1 MLSYRHSFHA
11 GNFADVLKHTV
22 LAEILRH
29 LIKKEK
35 PIAYIDT
42 HAGAGLFSL
51 QSEDAEKLGEYRDG
65 IARVINKTY
74 PEMAGYLEVVKGL
87 NKPGLLTR
95 YPGSPVVAGHFLRRQ
110 DHAWLYELHPQDHV
124 TLSKNIAASNM
135 AVRKNVT
142 VQKEDGLKGF
152 LSLLPPVSRRGLVL
166 IDPSYEVKTEY
177 DQVVVALEK
186 AHKKFS
192 TGVYALWYPVVERE
206 RIDRLERRL
215 IATGIRNIQQF
226 ELGVRADATEQGMTS
241 SGMIVINPPW
251 GLLASMQAVLPKLA
265 KALAQE
271 EKPVFRCRV
280 LVDE

>member
-11 GNFADVLKHTV
+11 GNFADVLKHLV
-22 LAEILRH
+22 VAEILSH
-29 LIKKEK
+29 LVKKDK

-42 HAGAGLFSL
+42 HAGAGLFNL
-51 QSEDAEKLGEYRDG
+51 QSDDAEKLGEYRDG
-65 IARVINKTY
+65 IAKVINKGY
-74 PEMAGYLEVVKGL
+74 PEMASYLDLVKGM

-95 YPGSPVVAGHFLRRQ
+95 YPGSPLVAGHFLRRQ
-110 DHAWLYELHPQDHV
+110 DRGWLYELHPQDSV
-124 TLSKNIAASNM
+124 TLSKNIAGSNL
-135 AVRKNVT
+135 AARKNIV
-142 VQKEDGLKGF
+142 VQREDGLKGF

-206 RIDRLERRL
+206 RIERLERRL
-215 IATGIRNIQQF
+215 LATGIKNIQQF
-226 ELGVRADATEQGMTS
+226 ELGVRPDADGQGMTS

-251 GLLASMQAVLPKLA
+251 GLLDAMKSVLPKLA

-271 EKPVFRCRV
+271 GQPVFRCQV
-280 LVDE
+280 LADE

>member
-11 GNFADVLKHTV
+11 GNFADVLKHLV
-22 LAEILRH
+22 VAEILSH
-29 LIKKEK
+29 LVKKDK

-42 HAGAGLFSL
+42 HAGAGLFNL
-51 QSEDAEKLGEYRDG
+51 QSDDAEKLGEYRDG
-65 IARVINKTY
+65 IAKVINKGY
-74 PEMAGYLEVVKGL
+74 PEMASYLDLVKGM

-95 YPGSPVVAGHFLRRQ
+95 YPGSPLVAGHFLRRQ
-110 DHAWLYELHPQDHV
+110 DRGWLYELHPQDSV
-124 TLSKNIAASNM
+124 TLSKNIAGSNL
-135 AVRKNVT
+135 AARKNIV
-142 VQKEDGLKGF
+142 VQREDGLKGF

-206 RIDRLERRL
+206 RIERLERRL
-215 IATGIRNIQQF
+215 LATGIKNIQQF
-226 ELGVRADATEQGMTS
+226 ELGVRPDADGQGMTS

-251 GLLASMQAVLPKLA
+251 GLLDAMKSVLPKLA
-265 KALAQE
+265 KALAQDGQ
-271 EKPVFRCRV
+271 PVFRCQV
-280 LVDE
+280 LADE

>member
-11 GNFADVLKHTV
+11 GNFADVLKHLV
-22 LAEILRH
+22 VAEILSH
-29 LIKKEK
+29 LVKKDK
-35 PIAYIDT
+35 PIVYIDT
-42 HAGAGLFSL
+42 HAGAGLFNL
-51 QSEDAEKLGEYRDG
+51 QSDDAEKLGEYRDG
-65 IARVINKTY
+65 IAKVINKGY
-74 PEMAGYLEVVKGL
+74 PEMASYLDLVKGM

-95 YPGSPVVAGHFLRRQ
+95 YPGSPLVAGHFLRRQ
-110 DHAWLYELHPQDHV
+110 DRGWLYELHPQDSV
-124 TLSKNIAASNM
+124 TLSKNIAGSNL
-135 AVRKNVT
+135 AARKNIV
-142 VQKEDGLKGF
+142 VQREDGLKGF

-206 RIDRLERRL
+206 RIERLERRL
-215 IATGIRNIQQF
+215 LATGIKNIQQF
-226 ELGVRADATEQGMTS
+226 ELGVRPDADGQGMTS

-251 GLLASMQAVLPKLA
+251 GLLDAMKSVLPKLA

-271 EKPVFRCRV
+271 GQPVFRCQV
-280 LVDE
+280 LADE

>member
-11 GNFADVLKHTV
+11 GNFADVLKHAV
-22 LAEILRH
+22 LAEILSH
-29 LIKKEK
+29 LTKKEK
-35 PIAYIDT
+35 PIVYIDT
-42 HAGAGLFSL
+42 HAGAGLFNL
-51 QSEDAEKLGEYRDG
+51 QSDDAEKLGEYRDG
-65 IARVINKTY
+65 IAKVINKGY
-74 PEMAGYLEVVKGL
+74 PEMAGYLDLVKGM

-95 YPGSPVVAGHFLRRQ
+95 YPGSPLVAGHFLRRQ
-110 DHAWLYELHPQDHV
+110 DRGWLYELHPQDSV
-124 TLSKNIAASNM
+124 TLSKNIAGSNL
-135 AVRKNVT
+135 AARKNMV
-142 VQKEDGLKGF
+142 VQREDGLKGF

-206 RIDRLERRL
+206 RIERLERRL
-215 IATGIRNIQQF
+215 LATGIKNIQQF
-226 ELGVRADATEQGMTS
+226 ELGVRPDADGQGMTS

-251 GLLASMQAVLPKLA
+251 GLLDAMKSVLPKLA

-271 EKPVFRCRV
+271 GQPVFRCQV
-280 LVDE
+280 LADE

>member
-11 GNFADVLKHTV
+11 GNFADVLKHAV
-22 LAEILRH
+22 LAEILSH
-29 LIKKEK
+29 LTKKEK
-35 PIAYIDT
+35 PIVYIDT
-42 HAGAGLFSL
+42 HAGAGLFNL
-51 QSEDAEKLGEYRDG
+51 QSDDAEKLGEYRDG
-65 IARVINKTY
+65 IAKVINKGY
-74 PEMAGYLEVVKGL
+74 PEMAGYLDLVKGM

-95 YPGSPVVAGHFLRRQ
+95 YPGSPLVAGHFLRRQ
-110 DHAWLYELHPQDHV
+110 DRGWLYELHPQDSV
-124 TLSKNIAASNM
+124 TLSKNIAGSNL
-135 AVRKNVT
+135 AARKNIV
-142 VQKEDGLKGF
+142 VQREDGLKGF

-206 RIDRLERRL
+206 RIERLERRL
-215 IATGIRNIQQF
+215 LATGIKNIQQF
-226 ELGVRADATEQGMTS
+226 ELGVRPDADGQGMTS

-251 GLLASMQAVLPKLA
+251 GLLDAMKSVLPKLA

-271 EKPVFRCRV
+271 GQPVFRCQV
-280 LVDE
+280 LADE

>member
-11 GNFADVLKHTV
+11 GNFADVLKHLV
-22 LAEILRH
+22 VAEILSH
-29 LIKKEK
+29 LVKKDK

-42 HAGAGLFSL
+42 HAGAGLFNL
-51 QSEDAEKLGEYRDG
+51 QSDDAEKLGEYRDG
-65 IARVINKTY
+65 IAKVINKGY
-74 PEMAGYLEVVKGL
+74 PEMAGYLDLVKGM

-95 YPGSPVVAGHFLRRQ
+95 YPGSPLVAGHFLRRQ
-110 DHAWLYELHPQDHV
+110 DRGWLYELHPQDSV
-124 TLSKNIAASNM
+124 TLSKNIAGSNL
-135 AVRKNVT
+135 AARKNMV
-142 VQKEDGLKGF
+142 VQREDGLKGF

-206 RIDRLERRL
+206 RIERLERRL
-215 IATGIRNIQQF
+215 LATGIKNIQQF
-226 ELGVRADATEQGMTS
+226 ELGVRPDADGQGMTS

-251 GLLASMQAVLPKLA
+251 GLLDAMKSVLPKLA
-265 KALAQE
+265 KALAQDGQ
-271 EKPVFRCRV
+271 PVFRCQV
-280 LVDE
+280 LADE

>member
-22 LAEILRH
+22 VAEILSH
-29 LIKKEK
+29 LTKKEK

-42 HAGAGLFSL
+42 HAGAGLFNLKSD
-51 QSEDAEKLGEYRDG
+51 DAEKLAEYRDG
-65 IARVINKTY
+65 IAKVINKGY
-74 PEMAGYLEVVKGL
+74 PELAGYLELVKSM

-95 YPGSPVVAGHFLRRQ
+95 YPGSPMVAGHFLRRQ
-110 DHAWLYELHPQDHV
+110 DRAWLYELHPQDFV
-124 TLSKNIAASNM
+124 TLSKNIAGSNL
-135 AVRKNVT
+135 AARKNIA
-142 VQKEDGLKGF
+142 VQREDGLHGF

-186 AHKKFS
+186 AYKKFS

-206 RIDRLERRL
+206 RIQRLERRL
-215 IATGIRNIQQF
+215 IATGITNIHQY
-226 ELGVRADATEQGMTS
+226 ELGVRPDGADQGMTS

-251 GLLASMQAVLPKLA
+251 GLSEAMKSVLPKLA

-271 EKPVFRCRV
+271 GQPVFRCQV

>member
-22 LAEILRH
+22 VAEILGH
-29 LIKKEK
+29 LTKKDK
-35 PIAYIDT
+35 PIVYIDT
-42 HAGAGLFSL
+42 HAGAGLFNL

-65 IARVINKTY
+65 IARVINKGY
-74 PEMAGYLEVVKGL
+74 PEMVGYLNLVKGI

-95 YPGSPVVAGHFLRRQ
+95 YPGSPMVAGHFLRRQ
-110 DHAWLYELHPQDHV
+110 DRAWLYELHPQDFV
-124 TLSKNIAASNM
+124 TLSKNIAGSNL
-135 AVRKNVT
+135 AVRKNVA
-142 VQKEDGLKGF
+142 VQREDGLQGF
-152 LSLLPPVSRRGLVL
+152 LTLLPPVSRRGLVL

-206 RIDRLERRL
+206 RIQRLERRL
-215 IATGIRNIQQF
+215 LATGIKNIHQF
-226 ELGVRADATEQGMTS
+226 ELGVRPDAVGQGMTS

-251 GLLASMQAVLPKLA
+251 GLFDGMKSVLPKLA
-265 KALAQE
+265 KVLAQQGE
-271 EKPVFRCRV
+271 PVFRCQV
-280 LVDE
+280 LADE